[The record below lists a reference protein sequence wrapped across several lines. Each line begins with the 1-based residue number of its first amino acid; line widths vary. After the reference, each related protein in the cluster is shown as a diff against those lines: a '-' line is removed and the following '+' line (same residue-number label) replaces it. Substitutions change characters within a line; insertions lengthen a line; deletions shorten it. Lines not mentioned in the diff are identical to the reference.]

1 MILVLNFYI
10 INIMKK
16 TTVIAVTGAMV
27 LGVGLLFPTL
37 VSAEDANGETF
48 IQRFAAR
55 FNVSEDEVEGVVQ
68 EMREEHRTER
78 QVEREGTVDQAL
90 EDGGLSERQ
99 GEILDAMH
107 QVREEERSS
116 EDFVPGEGQKNRGTM
131 QEGMFDALVE
141 SGFDVTEDELDDL
154 RDTTRDLGLGGGGEG
169 LRMGGGEGMGGG
181 KGMGRNI

>member
-1 MILVLNFYI
+1 
-10 INIMKK
+10 MKK
-16 TTVIAVTGAMV
+16 TTVIAITGAMV

-37 VSAEDANGETF
+37 VSAEDTNGDTF
-48 IQRFAAR
+48 IQRLAER
-55 FNVSEDEVEGVVQ
+55 LNISEDEVEGVVT

-78 QVEREGTVDQAL
+78 YTEREGTVDQAL
-90 EDGGLSERQ
+90 EDGDLTQRQ

-154 RDTTRDLGLGGGGEG
+154 RGTTRDLGLGGGGEG
-169 LRMGGGEGMGGG
+169 LSLRMGNGNG